1 MKAPNASAARVDGI
15 AATSQCDQKRARPR
29 RQGGG
34 KPRPG
39 QTRMGAPAPAARAR
53 VVGDPARRLNH
64 DLVQLD
70 ESAIA
75 GNVGR
80 DLAFTAS
87 RLAARSHPAA
97 GRCGRL
103 CCALSL
109 VMFGISHPN
118 ARSTVGRSRPPGQ
131 QCSLC
136 ARIRHDRAHICR
148 EDDGRGTSRSHATA
162 CSRRAVPRGKSF
174 VAGTRAPRAGLPR
187 VSVRVLASMRTGS
200 PNRRC
205 SCTRSVRRSRTSSAT
220 STRRVSNPPGQA
232 KHPDT
237 SPPST
242 DGTNF
247 ILDTSPRAPRPSRPP
262 TPATTRP
269 QQLYALHPT
278 PDRRLGRVLA
288 CRRTRAARLRFIPP
302 VTALR

>member
-15 AATSQCDQKRARPR
+15 AATSQSDQKRARPR

-39 QTRMGAPAPAARAR
+39 QTRMGAPAPAARGPKVALCGGPGGGR
-53 VVGDPARRLNH
+53 DLNH
-64 DLVQLD
+64 ALVQLD

-97 GRCGRL
+97 GRCGRP
-103 CCALSL
+103 CCAVVAGHVRHFALERVREIDRRVQQASGKA
-109 VMFGISHPN
+109 MQPMRTHP
-118 ARSTVGRSRPPGQ
+118 ARS
-131 QCSLC
+131 
-136 ARIRHDRAHICR
+136 RAHLP
-148 EDDGRGTSRSHATA
+148 RGQWPWTSRSHATA
-162 CSRRAVPRGKSF
+162 CSRRAAPRGKQDGF

-269 QQLYALHPT
+269 QRSALAGVQ
-278 PDRRLGRVLA
+278 RGGRGE
-288 CRRTRAARLRFIPP
+288 
-302 VTALR
+302 

>member
-39 QTRMGAPAPAARAR
+39 QTRMGAPAPAARGPKVALCGPENAR
-53 VVGDPARRLNH
+53 EGGPPWPGWWATPPAGDLNH
-64 DLVQLD
+64 DLVQVD

-80 DLAFTAS
+80 DLAFTTS

-174 VAGTRAPRAGLPR
+174 VAGTRAPRAGFPR

-262 TPATTRP
+262 TPATTHP
-269 QQLYALHPT
+269 QRSALAGVQ
-278 PDRRLGRVLA
+278 RGGRGE
-288 CRRTRAARLRFIPP
+288 
-302 VTALR
+302 

>member
-39 QTRMGAPAPAARAR
+39 QTRMGAPAPAARGPKVALCGPENAR
-53 VVGDPARRLNH
+53 EGGPPWPGWWATPPAGDLNH
-64 DLVQLD
+64 DLVQVD

-80 DLAFTAS
+80 DLAFTTS

-162 CSRRAVPRGKSF
+162 CSRRAVPRGKKD
-174 VAGTRAPRAGLPR
+174 GTRAPRAGLPR

-262 TPATTRP
+262 TPATTHP
-269 QQLYALHPT
+269 QRSALAGVQ
-278 PDRRLGRVLA
+278 RGGRGE
-288 CRRTRAARLRFIPP
+288 
-302 VTALR
+302 

>member
-1 MKAPNASAARVDGI
+1 
-15 AATSQCDQKRARPR
+15 
-29 RQGGG
+29 
-34 KPRPG
+34 
-39 QTRMGAPAPAARAR
+39 MGAPAPAARGPKVALCGPENAR
-53 VVGDPARRLNH
+53 EGRPPWPGWWATPPAGDLNH

-148 EDDGRGTSRSHATA
+148 GDDDRGTSRSRATV
-162 CSRRAVPRGKSF
+162 CSRRAAPRGKKDSF
-174 VAGTRAPRAGLPR
+174 VAGTRAPRSGLPR
-187 VSVRVLASMRTGS
+187 VFVHVLAGMHTGA
-200 PNRRC
+200 PGRYC
-205 SCTRSVRRSRTSSAT
+205 SCTRSVR
-220 STRRVSNPPGQA
+220 STQPAPARR
-232 KHPDT
+232 
-237 SPPST
+237 
-242 DGTNF
+242 
-247 ILDTSPRAPRPSRPP
+247 
-262 TPATTRP
+262 
-269 QQLYALHPT
+269 
-278 PDRRLGRVLA
+278 
-288 CRRTRAARLRFIPP
+288 RRTRIVCGRPLFQETPHLYRKLTGMPP
-302 VTALR
+302 FLDWYKLPSRICGVKH

>member
-1 MKAPNASAARVDGI
+1 
-15 AATSQCDQKRARPR
+15 
-29 RQGGG
+29 
-34 KPRPG
+34 
-39 QTRMGAPAPAARAR
+39 MGAPAPAARGPKVALCGPENAR
-53 VVGDPARRLNH
+53 EGGPPWPGWWATPPAGDLNH
-64 DLVQLD
+64 DLVQVD

-148 EDDGRGTSRSHATA
+148 EDDGRGTSRSHATL
-162 CSRRAVPRGKSF
+162 RLQRAADARHR
-174 VAGTRAPRAGLPR
+174 VAKRTAKKDGLPR

-232 KHPDT
+232 NHPDT
-237 SPPST
+237 SPPGT
-242 DGTNF
+242 DGTHF
-247 ILDTSPRAPRPSRPP
+247 ILGTSPRARPP
-262 TPATTRP
+262 FPSAHTGHDAPSTPSARWRNRAP
-269 QQLYALHPT
+269 AGAPLHRHRVDASPDSLDAHSHHGCPPFAPT
-278 PDRRLGRVLA
+278 PGRVRELQA
-288 CRRTRAARLRFIPP
+288 LTMRL
-302 VTALR
+302 